1 MSEDCCDIA
10 PIDTRTTNKLKLVLW
25 IVFSL
30 NLGMFIVEFFFG
42 LQARSSALLADS
54 LDMFADA
61 FVYSLSLFVLNK
73 THMQQAKASMFKGGL
88 MVFLGLFV
96 LAENFYKI
104 IHPVLPVA
112 ETISALGL
120 LALII
125 NVICLILLMKYR
137 DKSLNVK
144 SAWICSRNDVFGNV
158 AVIIAGL
165 LVGIFYSQWPDII
178 IGFVLSFVVIKSS
191 LQILAS
197 SKEELKHHNT

>member
-1 MSEDCCDIA
+1 MSDNCCDIT
-10 PIDTRTTNKLKLVLW
+10 PIDTKTTNQLKLVLW
-25 IVFSL
+25 LVFGL

-61 FVYSLSLFVLNK
+61 FVYGLSLFVLNK
-73 THMQQAKASMFKGGL
+73 THIQQARASMIKGGL
-88 MVFLGLFV
+88 MVSLGFFV
-96 LAENFYKI
+96 LAGSVYKI
-104 IHPVLPVA
+104 VYPVLPVA
-112 ETISALGL
+112 ETISTLGL
-120 LALII
+120 LALLV
-125 NVICLILLMKYR
+125 NATCVAVLLKYR
-137 DKSLNVK
+137 DRSLNVK

-165 LVGIFYSQWPDII
+165 LVGVFSSQWPDIV

-197 SKEELKHHNT
+197 SKEELKHHAT